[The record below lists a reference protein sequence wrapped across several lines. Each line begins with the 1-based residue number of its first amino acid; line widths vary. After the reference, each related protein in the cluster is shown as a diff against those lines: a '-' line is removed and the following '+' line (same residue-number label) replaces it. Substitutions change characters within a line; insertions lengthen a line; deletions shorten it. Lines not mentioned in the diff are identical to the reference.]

1 MASGFGYTGGRSRC
15 FPFWQDFQKCYAG
28 ADSPQE
34 CVLQK
39 EDYLECLHH
48 TKEVSRALK
57 IKTEYLTKTSHEL
70 EQKRKVAQTDFD
82 ASGGGIMGL
91 GLLTTT
97 TGSSSEG
104 EGGDKK

>member
-57 IKTEYLTKTSHEL
+57 IKTEYLTKTSLEL
-70 EQKRKVAQTDFD
+70 EQKRKQVQSDFD
-82 ASGGGIMGL
+82 QSGGGIMGL
-91 GLLTTT
+91 GLLTTG
-97 TGSSSEG
+97 GSSSDSEG
-104 EGGDKK
+104 SPKA